1 MGGSSDTQRAA
12 RTFVEALVGE
22 MEDLFTRLGEQEIL
36 EAETEGRL
44 EVVPLLKLAMA
55 SELEAS
61 ELAGYWMPGTRE
73 LDAKM
78 LFAEQCGDEMKHYRL
93 IARRLEELGESL
105 DDFDALADGYSP
117 LYQYQKGLRT
127 TIERVASGVFA
138 SEAIA
143 AVRNRQFMELCRRT
157 GDEGTYQLY
166 ATRIAPEEVH
176 HRDLGRAFLE
186 RHATTPELRELA
198 TAATRNTLA
207 IADELRTLTQ
217 KATGLGP
224 IPLS

>member
-1 MGGSSDTQRAA
+1 MEARA
-12 RTFVEALVGE
+12 FVETLAAE
-22 MEDLFTRLGEQEIL
+22 MEELFAKLGDE
-36 EAETEGRL
+36 ETLDSETDG
-44 EVVPLLKLAMA
+44 EPAVVPLLKLALT

-61 ELAGYWMPGTRE
+61 EMAGYWMPQTRE

-93 IARRLEELGESL
+93 IARRLGELGEDL
-105 DDFDALADGYSP
+105 AGFDAVGDGYSP

-143 AVRNRQFMELCRRT
+143 AVRNRQFIDFCRRT
-157 GDEGTYQLY
+157 GDEATADLY
-166 ATRIAPEEVH
+166 DRKIAPEEIH
-176 HRDLGRAFLE
+176 HRDLGRRFLE
-186 RHATTPELRELA
+186 RHATTPELQELA
-198 TAATRNTLA
+198 AAATRATMA
-207 IADELRTLTQ
+207 IADELRSLTQ
-217 KATGLGP
+217 KTTGLGP

>member
-1 MGGSSDTQRAA
+1 MEAKA
-12 RTFVEALVGE
+12 FVESLVAE
-22 MEDLFTRLGEQEIL
+22 MQELFAELGAEEIL
-36 EAETEGRL
+36 EAETEGRP
-44 EVVPLLKLAMA
+44 EVVALLRLALT

-93 IARRLEELGESL
+93 IARRLGELGDSL
-105 DDFDALADGYSP
+105 DDFDAVAGGYSP

-143 AVRNRQFMELCRRT
+143 NVRNRQFIDFCRRT
-157 GDEGTYQLY
+157 GDQETGDLY
-166 ATRIAPEEVH
+166 ENKIGPEEVH
-176 HRDLGRAFLE
+176 HHEMGRRFLE
-186 RHATTPELRELA
+186 RHATTPELQELA
-198 TAATRNTLA
+198 AAATRNTLA
-207 IADELRTLTQ
+207 IADELRGLTQ
-217 KATGLGP
+217 KTTGLGP